1 MKKFLSFIA
10 VIILFGTVT
19 AQTPLTTAVDFT
31 VTDTEGHSFNL
42 FNKLNSN
49 KYVLIDFFYTTC
61 GPCQATA
68 PKVSGAYTN
77 LGCNGGNV
85 FFIGIDDRSTNAQ
98 VLAFDATYNAIY
110 PGVSG
115 TEGGGAAPTSA
126 YGISAWPTVILIAP
140 NKNIVE
146 QDIWPIAD
154 AADLTTVITG
164 LGGVTQA
171 CSSGIDESEIIR
183 VAYVF
188 PNPARGQFTYS
199 YALENNDGNTY
210 FEMFNMIGEKVYS
223 EKITDL
229 RNNLKV
235 STSSFSAGV
244 YVSKLVNSKGVI
256 QTDKIIVL

>member
-1 MKKFLSFIA
+1 MKKLFSLVA
-10 VIILFGTVT
+10 GILFCGVIA

-31 VTDTEGHSFNL
+31 VTDIEGHSFNL

-49 KYVLIDFFYTTC
+49 KYVCIDFFYTTC

-77 LGCNGGNV
+77 FGCNGGNV
-85 FFIGIDDRSTNAQ
+85 FFIGIDDRSTNAE
-98 VLAFDATYNAIY
+98 VASFDATYNAIY

-126 YGISAWPTVILIAP
+126 YGITAWPTVILIAP

-154 AADLTTVITG
+154 AAALTTVISW
-164 LGGVTQA
+164 LGGITQA
-171 CSSGIDESEIIR
+171 CSSGIDESEIIK

-188 PNPARGQFTYS
+188 PNPVKESFTYS
-199 YALENNDGNTY
+199 YALDENDGNTF
-210 FEMFNMIGEKVYS
+210 FEMYDMIGKKVYS
-223 EKITDL
+223 EKITDV
-229 RNNLKV
+229 RNNLKISTKTFV
-235 STSSFSAGV
+235 SGV
-244 YVSKLVNSKGVI
+244 YFAKLVNSKGVI